1 MTPRYLNCSSC
12 KMTFKSPSLLEKH
25 REKFCIGTE
34 IGRGLMTKTPED
46 MLEQLKDYKRRRA
59 DQRKQREMEERGILE
74 EMDENERRLTSD
86 NLISDE
92 QAAFDQDGPSPREQ
106 WLREHKNQLQNL
118 AQDHGKH
125 VTALLSR
132 NKELE
137 EQRAEI
143 VKKLNEL
150 SEKSKISSQVE
161 KMLADLKAQEYKN
174 ELLLESMKQQLEIL
188 QLETVQNKV
197 ASRHNTSHSHLSKRK
212 EKIQHLP
219 TFLPF
224 FGGGSLSTEIS
235 ALRLSYLQNGGNDQ
249 LILIQ
254 LHDLLAEALQ
264 LEQRVKHPRTHRK
277 ERNHREQHSTSK
289 RNLDSEL
296 ISLEVENQRL
306 EDEIL
311 KLQLKRQRS
320 RRSQKLL
327 KTSIGQRL
335 MLSIDGDENDQL
347 QLTRKDSNQK
357 MRALK
362 TEIDL
367 LKQEMEI
374 QRLQRRMR
382 TSKTR
387 DLPNA
392 TARTPPFLP
401 MEDPRPQTPTLAK
414 QFLDSSEGLGPAP
427 YDPVAGF
434 VVFYDF
440 LLGLDPMYRVCR
452 LVVGLYHGGQEMGD
466 PSLLPAV
473 YCDIDNSPAYF
484 PEVNRGN
491 GAILAIKQ
499 VVPRVRPSP
508 GISLVMELQASGGCD
523 PYGQDINRLVSRG
536 WIKIDIFDSQN
547 RVISGRWKVPVRV
560 LPVKPSMTT
569 GELNGVPQLE
579 NMELYL
585 RLVNARDASV
595 QTTAAVDPNNA
606 RLYKYPPLAAART
619 TIPIDAPLSS
629 FHSFYRHP
637 TTQLA
642 YPSLGETVDP
652 PPPSADVMLL
662 QHSTSARIQSG

>member
-1 MTPRYLNCSSC
+1 MTPRYLSCSCC
-12 KMTFKSPSLLEKH
+12 KMTFKSPFLLEKH

-46 MLEQLKDYKRRRA
+46 MLEQLTDYKRRRA
-59 DQRKQREMEERGILE
+59 DQRKQREMEERDILE
-74 EMDENERRLTSD
+74 EMDENERRLTYD
-86 NLISDE
+86 NFISDE
-92 QAAFDQDGPSPREQ
+92 QATFDQDGPSPREQ
-106 WLREHKNQLQNL
+106 WFREHKNQLQNL

-125 VTALLSR
+125 VTDLLSR

-137 EQRAEI
+137 EQRADI

-150 SEKSKISSQVE
+150 SEKSKVSSQVE
-161 KMLADLKAQEYKN
+161 KMLAELKAQEYKN
-174 ELLLESMKQQLEIL
+174 ELLLESMKQQLEVL
-188 QLETVQNKV
+188 QLETMRNKV

-212 EKIQHLP
+212 EKVQQLQ

-224 FGGGSLSTEIS
+224 YGGGSLSSEIS
-235 ALRLSYLQNGGNDQ
+235 TLRLSYLQNGGNDQ

-277 ERNHREQHSTSK
+277 ERNHREQHSTFK

-311 KLQLKRQRS
+311 QLQLKGQRS
-320 RRSQKLL
+320 RTSQKLL
-327 KTSIGQRL
+327 KTSIGQKL
-335 MLSIDGDENDQL
+335 MLSIDGDENDQR

-362 TEIDL
+362 TEIDI

-387 DLPNA
+387 DLPNV

-414 QFLDSSEGLGPAP
+414 HFLDSSEGLGPAP
-427 YDPVAGF
+427 YDPV
-434 VVFYDF
+434 
-440 LLGLDPMYRVCR
+440 
-452 LVVGLYHGGQEMGD
+452 
-466 PSLLPAV
+466 
-473 YCDIDNSPAYF
+473 
-484 PEVNRGN
+484 
-491 GAILAIKQ
+491 
-499 VVPRVRPSP
+499 VRPSP
-508 GISLVMELQASGGCD
+508 GISLIMELQASGGYD

-547 RVISGRWKVPVRV
+547 RVISGRWKVPVRI

-585 RLVNARDASV
+585 RLVNARDANI
-595 QTTAAVDPNNA
+595 QTTAAIDTNNA
-606 RLYKYPPLAAART
+606 RLYKYPPLASART

-629 FHSFYRHP
+629 FRSSYRYP

-642 YPSLGETVDP
+642 FPSFEETVDP

-662 QHSTSARIQSG
+662 QHSASARIQSG

>member
-1 MTPRYLNCSSC
+1 MTPRYLSCSCC
-12 KMTFKSPSLLEKH
+12 KMTFKSPFLLEKH

-46 MLEQLKDYKRRRA
+46 MLEQLTDYKRRRA
-59 DQRKQREMEERGILE
+59 DQRKQREMEERDILE
-74 EMDENERRLTSD
+74 EMDENERRLTYD
-86 NLISDE
+86 NFISDE
-92 QAAFDQDGPSPREQ
+92 QATFDQDGPSPREQ
-106 WLREHKNQLQNL
+106 WFREHKNQLQNL

-125 VTALLSR
+125 VTDLLSR

-137 EQRAEI
+137 EQRADI

-150 SEKSKISSQVE
+150 SEKSKVSSQVE
-161 KMLADLKAQEYKN
+161 KMLAELKAQEYKN
-174 ELLLESMKQQLEIL
+174 ELLLESMKQQLEVL
-188 QLETVQNKV
+188 QLETMRNKV

-212 EKIQHLP
+212 EKVQQLQ

-224 FGGGSLSTEIS
+224 YGGGSLSSEIS
-235 ALRLSYLQNGGNDQ
+235 TLRLSYLQNGGNDQ

-277 ERNHREQHSTSK
+277 ERNHREQHSTFK

-311 KLQLKRQRS
+311 QLQLKGQRS
-320 RRSQKLL
+320 RTSQKLL
-327 KTSIGQRL
+327 KTSIGQKL
-335 MLSIDGDENDQL
+335 MLSIDGDENDQR

-362 TEIDL
+362 TEIDI

-387 DLPNA
+387 DLPNV

-414 QFLDSSEGLGPAP
+414 HFLDSSEGLGPAP

-440 LLGLDPMYRVCR
+440 LLGLDPRYRVCR

-466 PSLLPAV
+466 PSPLPAV
-473 YCDIDNSPAYF
+473 YCDIDNLPAYF
-484 PEVNRGN
+484 PEINRGN
-491 GAILAIKQ
+491 RAILAIKQ

-508 GISLVMELQASGGCD
+508 GISLIMELQASGGYD

-547 RVISGRWKVPVRV
+547 RVISGRWKVPVRI

-585 RLVNARDASV
+585 RLVNARDANI
-595 QTTAAVDPNNA
+595 QTTAAIDTNNA
-606 RLYKYPPLAAART
+606 RLYKYPPLASART

-629 FHSFYRHP
+629 FRSSYRYP

-642 YPSLGETVDP
+642 FPSFEETVDP

-662 QHSTSARIQSG
+662 QHSASARIQSG